1 MQIIVLHNQSLLD
14 ACLQHTG
21 SLEGLFDL
29 ALENHISITDELS
42 VGQTLEVPDGIATD
56 REILS
61 YYTAC
66 GLQPATA
73 FTEEDK
79 QILDRKE
86 GISIWAINLDFIVS

>member
-29 ALENHISITDELS
+29 ALANAVSLTDELS
-42 VGQTLEVPDGIATD
+42 AGQNLQVPDGIATD
-56 REILS
+56 RDILG
-61 YYTAC
+61 YYTTR

-86 GISIWAINLDFIVS
+86 GISIWAIHLDFIVS

>member
-1 MQIIVLHNQSLLD
+1 MQIIVLHSQSLLD
-14 ACLQHTG
+14 LCLQHTG
-21 SLEGLFDL
+21 SLEGLFEL

-86 GISIWAINLDFIVS
+86 GISIWAIHLDFIVS